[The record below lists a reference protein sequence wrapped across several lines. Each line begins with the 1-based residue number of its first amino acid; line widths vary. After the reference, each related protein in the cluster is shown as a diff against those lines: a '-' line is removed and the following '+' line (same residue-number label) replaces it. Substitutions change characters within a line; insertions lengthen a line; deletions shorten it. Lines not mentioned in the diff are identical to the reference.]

1 MKECEQDFLRN
12 DSVIKIYQEYGLKTS
27 IHDSY
32 VPLDMLNAYIMISII
47 KISY

>member
-12 DSVIKIYQEYGLKTS
+12 DSLIKIHQEYGLKTS

-32 VPLDMLNAYIMISII
+32 AIP
-47 KISY
+47 